1 MNIGFVV
8 LLPIIFWIFI
18 LMLIIAVSK
27 PKRRPMQSR
36 GGDSPTQRYL
46 SGTQSRGGCSRPK
59 QTIKTTSA
67 RPQMQKGLFD
77 MKLSKDTEKK
87 QRSGDF
93 GMFRNTE
100 FDDYSAKGRKKDFV
114 SGYDKK
120 LAKGGKRAKRAA
132 SMQYSH
138 TYDGHEPWDKCLPK
152 EKDPWDKDFYA

>member
-1 MNIGFVV
+1 MNFAFVF
-8 LLPIIFWIFI
+8 LLPVVFWLFI
-18 LMLIIAVSK
+18 VMLIIAVSK
-27 PKRRPMQSR
+27 PRRRPQSR
-36 GGDSPTQRYL
+36 T
-46 SGTQSRGGCSRPK
+46 SRGRTVQSSRSF
-59 QTIKTTSA
+59 T

-77 MKLSKDTEKK
+77 MNLGKGAEKRQK
-87 QRSGDF
+87 SGDF

-114 SGYDKK
+114 TGYDKK

-132 SMQYSH
+132 GMQYSH

>member
-1 MNIGFVV
+1 MSIGFVV
-8 LLPIIFWIFI
+8 LLPILFWIFI

-27 PKRRPMQSR
+27 PKRRPAQRYQSGAHSR
-36 GGDSPTQRYL
+36 GGYSRPTQ
-46 SGTQSRGGCSRPK
+46 TV
-59 QTIKTTSA
+59 KTTSA

-77 MKLSKDTEKK
+77 MNLGKGAEERQK
-87 QRSGDF
+87 SGDF

-114 SGYDKK
+114 TGYDKK

-132 SMQYSH
+132 GMQYSP
-138 TYDGHEPWDKCLPK
+138 TYDGHEPWDKCLTK